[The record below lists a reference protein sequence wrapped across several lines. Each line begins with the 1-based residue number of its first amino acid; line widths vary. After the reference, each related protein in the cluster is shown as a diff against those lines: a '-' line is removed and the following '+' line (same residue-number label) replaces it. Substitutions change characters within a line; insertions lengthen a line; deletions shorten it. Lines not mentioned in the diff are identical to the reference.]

1 MARTIYLHVYAIIC
15 KNRKP
20 FLTFYVIDMNN
31 MVQDEL
37 IKARKRSTDEKL
49 IRFLIFNCN
58 PELLQNMD
66 NESLFI
72 IIPELNDEK
81 LMIYLED

>member
-1 MARTIYLHVYAIIC
+1 
-15 KNRKP
+15 
-20 FLTFYVIDMNN
+20 MNN